1 VIQRYARYGLLI
13 LDELGYV
20 PFSKEGAE
28 LLFQVLAERHERG
41 SVIIT
46 SNLGFAD
53 WTQVFGKPTLTAA
66 LLDRLTHKAHIVTCD
81 WESFRLQESLK
92 VKGEAA
98 KEKSGAAS
106 LGR

>member
-1 VIQRYARYGLLI
+1 LPCGKFAPARWVSLK
-13 LDELGYV
+13 
-20 PFSKEGAE
+20 S
-28 LLFQVLAERHERG
+28 RRC

-53 WTQVFGKPTLTAA
+53 WTQVFGEPSLTGA

-92 VKGEAA
+92 VKGGVVA
-98 KEKSGAAS
+98 KEKPGGTS

>member
-1 VIQRYARYGLLI
+1 MNRDAQCALLI

-28 LLFQVLAERHERG
+28 LLSQVLAERHERG

-53 WTQVFGKPTLTAA
+53 WTHVFSETTLTAA

-81 WESFRLQESLK
+81 WESFKLQESLK
-92 VKGEAA
+92 VKGGAT
-98 KEKSGAAS
+98 KEKPREAS